1 MLLRSLFCLHLPLR
15 RRLHQL
21 PAECLHRD
29 PELHLLY
36 PCDRLLGP
44 PPHPLLL
51 PGGLSPPPGAGGL
64 WSGLCGLWSP
74 AGLPGPRPAGASGGP
89 SCKHTLLLVGA
100 LTRWQVRSIGFVLC
114 GLPLHSGAVPN
125 DRAEPGG
132 GRLLP
137 GGEDR
142 GHHRPHDGPTQGLL
156 AASTC
161 IHHGCC
167 CQCGQ

>member
-1 MLLRSLFCLHLPLR
+1 MVS
-15 RRLHQL
+15 
-21 PAECLHRD
+21 
-29 PELHLLY
+29 
-36 PCDRLLGP
+36 
-44 PPHPLLL
+44 PPHP
-51 PGGLSPPPGAGGL
+51 AQVV
-64 WSGLCGLWSP
+64 SGVACVVCGLLQGSQDP
-74 AGLPGPRPAGASGGP
+74 ALQGLQVVPLGNNI
-89 SCKHTLLLVGA
+89 LLLVGA

-167 CQCGQ
+167 CQCGQYNPSIYIT